1 MLEQLLNSQSL
12 AGTVTWLIE
21 LRCVHAVGS
30 VLILMWALSPL
41 GGQSALRLLSV
52 EDMAVKTMQQ
62 VSYASLNA
70 SYGWLWSRNVETA
83 RPAMVAYYSAALL
96 GAEGNKQEFTDIWG
110 NPKIPIFDSL
120 RGSDSDWRHVD
131 ASEATQYA
139 SLTGV
144 RLQGLCRDC
153 EVTMSVETSYIT
165 LDCRN
170 VAHKVLFDS
179 IMNYTGTN
187 LRGWNPNNWT
197 APFLGNAMQIN
208 QVVWTSSF
216 IATSDYIPRSVND
229 TAWILFVV
237 RGALPRPNVSID
249 IPVASIYN
257 CSVETQRV
265 EAETVCR
272 EGSCGVRR
280 VRPSLVDTRPRKW
293 TFLHEAPVGFNQLC
307 QHFPWASG
315 YPRFNV
321 PTATDQFLFGDVAPY
336 NTTDYKFPDWTT
348 VADTALSHRLT
359 MALNTMHHTDLAP
372 YSISIGDTF
381 QPLRCTPDL
390 AQHAWDSDI
399 CYNTDFTMADVSR
412 NTKIYRTS
420 KVWVTLLL
428 LTSIFMLLLGAASIT
443 LQCLNTVP
451 DILGYVS
458 TITRDNPYVELPAN
472 ASVVDGPERTRLLRD
487 LRIQLTDVQPGADV
501 GHLAVCSVAQGGPDM
516 VLTKADRDR
525 RYE

>member
-1 MLEQLLNSQSL
+1 VLEQLLNSQSL

-52 EDMAVKTMQQ
+52 EDTAVTTMQQ
-62 VSYASLNA
+62 VTYASLND
-70 SYGWLWSRNVETA
+70 SNGWLWSSSAETA
-83 RPAMVAYYSAALL
+83 RPAMIAYYSAALL
-96 GAEGNKQEFTDIWG
+96 GAEGNKQETTDIWG

-120 RGSDSDWRHVD
+120 RGNDSNWRQVD
-131 ASEATQYA
+131 IPETTQYA

-153 EVTMSVETSYIT
+153 DVAMSVETSYST

-170 VAHKVLFDS
+170 LAHKVDFAN
-179 IMNYTGTN
+179 IINYIGPN
-187 LRGWNPNNWT
+187 VRGWNPKNWT
-197 APFLGNAMQIN
+197 EPFLGYAPQVN
-208 QVVWTSSF
+208 QAVWTSSF
-216 IATSDYIPRSVND
+216 IVSSDYIPRSVDD
-229 TAWILFVV
+229 TAWILLVARSAYTF
-237 RGALPRPNVSID
+237 PNMSID
-249 IPVASIYN
+249 TTIASIYN
-257 CSVETQRV
+257 CSLETQRV
-265 EAETVCR
+265 EAETVCK
-272 EGSCGVRR
+272 EGSCAVRR
-280 VRPSLVDTRPRKW
+280 VRPSLLDTRPRRW
-293 TFLHEAPVGFNQLC
+293 TLLHEASLGFNQLG

-315 YPRFNV
+315 YPRFKV
-321 PTATDQFLFGDVAPY
+321 PTATDRFLFGDIAPF
-336 NTTDYKFPDWTT
+336 NTTEYDFPDWTT
-348 VADTALSHRLT
+348 VADAALSHRLT
-359 MALNTMHHTDLAP
+359 MAFNTMHHTDIAP
-372 YSISIGDTF
+372 FTISTGDTF
-381 QPLRCTPDL
+381 QPLRCTPKPAQDSIVSDL
-390 AQHAWDSDI
+390 CRS
-399 CYNTDFTMADVSR
+399 NNFTMADISR